1 MNTRKRII
9 IVLVFLL
16 SLGLAGC
23 GPGQAFGPTLT
34 SIPTDTPTPTDTL
47 RPPNTPIPT
56 RVHTSTETPTPKKA
70 PTDTVPAPD
79 ISLEYLNGVRVV
91 FIDTFDD
98 PSRGGWGL
106 SPGALGI
113 KNGVLELS
121 GKSWNGF
128 QRKNKFTTGKGLII
142 DFSYTPSS
150 VFTACVYNGQPN
162 TDLYKRFG
170 VYLYNTR
177 AVRNILIGKYKLE
190 STNLSGKFVIKPD
203 TTYSLLLA
211 VLPKGGFLTLIWDP
225 SSPAEAIYY
234 RVTLGADWA
243 DLNYYF
249 RIDASNG
256 TVQFDNYR
264 EIVFDSVK

>member
-1 MNTRKRII
+1 MNPRKRITS
-9 IVLVFLL
+9 VLVLLL

-56 RVHTSTETPTPKKA
+56 RVRTSTKTPTPIKT
-70 PTDTVPAPD
+70 PTDTLPAPD

-91 FIDTFDD
+91 YIDTFDD
-98 PSRGGWGL
+98 PSGGGW
-106 SPGALGI
+106 SFNSSVSGI
-113 KNGVLELS
+113 KNGVFELS

-128 QRKNKFTTGKGLII
+128 QRKNKFTTGEGVII
-142 DFSYTPSS
+142 DFSYTLGSAIN
-150 VFTACVYNGQPN
+150 ACVYNGQSK

-170 VYLYNTR
+170 VNINNTR
-177 AVRNILIGKYKLE
+177 AATNIWIGKYSLK
-190 STNLSGKFVIKPD
+190 STNLSGNFVIKPD

-211 VLPKGGFLTLIWDP
+211 VLPKGGFLILIWDP
-225 SSPAEAIYY
+225 SSPAGAIYY
-234 RVTLGADWA
+234 RVTMGADWA

-249 RIDASNG
+249 RIDANNG

-264 EIVFDSVK
+264 EIVFASVK